1 MLQVLQKISELAV
14 AVLCL
19 SKKKCRKSE
28 FLYGFGIIKI
38 GLTLLSCVSHE
49 KI

>member
-19 SKKKCRKSE
+19 SKKNVGSLNFCMDLE
-28 FLYGFGIIKI
+28 L
-38 GLTLLSCVSHE
+38 
-49 KI
+49 